1 MKNSSLK
8 APRSVAIFDID
19 IIDEEFLPEGPDRS
33 VHRQRDQGARCD
45 YAFDFDPTVA
55 DIDGLRFLADDVPE
69 AGSNHRQA
77 VAVGEGSVDRQQGL
91 HHVSVDDAVL
101 IEQQRPRES
110 EGDRA
115 LNADIQRPR
124 NAEIVYI

>member
-8 APRSVAIFDID
+8 AS
-19 IIDEEFLPEGPDRS
+19 DRS
-33 VHRQRDQGARCD
+33 VHRQRDQGARGD
-45 YAFDFDPTVA
+45 YTFDFDPTIA

-91 HHVSVDDAVL
+91 HHLIIDDAVL
-101 IEQQRPRES
+101 IEQQRPGES
-110 EGDRA
+110 ERERT

-124 NAEIVYI
+124 NAEIVCI